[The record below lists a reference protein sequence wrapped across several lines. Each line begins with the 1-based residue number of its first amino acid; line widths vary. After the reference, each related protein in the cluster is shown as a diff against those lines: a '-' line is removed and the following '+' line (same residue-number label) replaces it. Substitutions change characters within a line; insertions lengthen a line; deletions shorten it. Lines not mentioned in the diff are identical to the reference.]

1 MITKLQNARIYDPI
15 NRINGKIRDLYIKNN
30 KIIDKP
36 GRGEKISK
44 VINLKNKIIMA
55 GGIDIHSHIAGGK
68 VNLARLLLPEEHRK
82 YLYSSSDKLR
92 SGSGLGTCSSFHIGY
107 KYAKLGYTAVFE
119 PATLPSN
126 ARSTIIE
133 MSDIPF
139 IDKGTYT
146 VLSNDDFLLKLIQK
160 KSNQKKINDYVAWIL
175 QSTKGLGIKIVNP
188 GGINAF
194 KFNQRELDLD
204 EKNRKYDITP
214 RSILKVL
221 TKSLIDLKA
230 PHPIHVHG
238 CNLGVPGNV
247 KTTVKQINAVEGQ
260 PMHLTHIQYHSYDN
274 KGDRNFSSGAN
285 LLAEKINKNKNITCD
300 VGQIMFGQ
308 TVTASA
314 DTMSQYR
321 NHHFAHPKKWICAD
335 IECEAGCG
343 IVPFEYQDKNFVN
356 SLQWAIGLE
365 LFLLIK
371 DPWRIYL
378 TTDHPNGA
386 AFTAYPKLIKLLMDS
401 SFRNREFEKINKHA
415 QKNSVLGSLKRE
427 YSLYDIA
434 IMTRAGA
441 AKLVGLAD
449 RGHLGVGAAA
459 DITVYTDHADREKM
473 FTSPDYVFKDGNI
486 VVKNGELVKVTW
498 GTTHVVKPEYDKG
511 IEKPLKEYFDKY
523 HTMTMGNFKI
533 SDDEIVDDGRGSLT
547 VQPLKKG
554 GKL

>member
-1 MITKLQNARIYDPI
+1 VITKLQNARIYDPI
-15 NRINGKIRDLYIKNN
+15 NRINGKIKDLYIKNGHV
-30 KIIDKP
+30 IDKP
-36 GRGEKISK
+36 KHGEKVSTT
-44 VINLKNKIIMA
+44 INLKNKIIMA

-82 YLYSSSDKLR
+82 YLYSSSEKLR

-107 KYAKLGYTAVFE
+107 KYAKLGYSAVFE
-119 PATLPSN
+119 PAVLPSN
-126 ARSTIIE
+126 ARSAIIE

-160 KSNQKKINDYVAWIL
+160 KTNQKKINDYVAWIL
-175 QSTKGLGIKIVNP
+175 HSTKGLGIKIVNP

-194 KFNQRELDLD
+194 KFNQRTLDLD
-204 EKNRKYDITP
+204 EKNKKYGITP

-247 KTTVKQINAVEGQ
+247 NTTIKQISAVEGK

-274 KGDRNFSSGAN
+274 KGDKNFSSGAN
-285 LLAEKINKNKNITCD
+285 LLAENINKNKNITCD

-335 IECEAGCG
+335 IECDAGCG
-343 IVPFEYQDKNFVN
+343 IVPFEYRDKNFVN

-386 AFTAYPKLIKLLMDS
+386 AFTAYPRIIKLLMDKS
-401 SFRNREFEKINKHA
+401 YRDNEFEKINKQA
-415 QKNSVLGSLKRE
+415 QKSSVLKNLKRE

-434 IMTRAGA
+434 ILTRAGP
-441 AKLVGLAD
+441 AKVLGLNNI
-449 RGHLGVGAAA
+449 GHLGLGAKAN
-459 DITVYTDHADREKM
+459 ITVYNDKQDKEEMFEKPFM
-473 FTSPDYVFKDGNI
+473 VLKDGEI
-486 VVKNGELVKVTW
+486 IVKNGNIQKVFNGKFYTAE
-498 GTTHVVKPEYDKG
+498 TDYDKS
-511 IEKPLKEYFDKY
+511 IEKEIKSYFEKY
-523 HTMTMGNFKI
+523 IGRRMENFKI
-533 SDDEIVDDGRGSLT
+533 QNQELWDYGIETENIRCNRNDY
-547 VQPLKKG
+547 
-554 GKL
+554 

>member
-15 NRINGKIRDLYIKNN
+15 NRINGKIKDLYIKNGH
-30 KIIDKP
+30 IIDKP
-36 GRGEKISK
+36 KHGEKVSTT
-44 VINLKNKIIMA
+44 INLKNKIIMA

-82 YLYSSSDKLR
+82 YLYSSSEKLR

-107 KYAKLGYTAVFE
+107 KYAKLGYSAVFE
-119 PATLPSN
+119 PAVLPSN
-126 ARSTIIE
+126 ARSAIIE

-146 VLSNDDFLLKLIQK
+146 VLSIDDFLLKLIQK
-160 KSNQKKINDYVAWIL
+160 KTNQKKINDYVAWIL
-175 QSTKGLGIKIVNP
+175 HSTKGLGIKIVNP

-194 KFNQRELDLD
+194 KFNQRTLDLD
-204 EKNRKYDITP
+204 EKNKKYGITP

-221 TKSLIDLKA
+221 TKSLVDLKA

-247 KTTVKQINAVEGQ
+247 NTTIKQISAVEGK

-274 KGDRNFSSGAN
+274 KGDKKFSSGAN
-285 LLAEKINKNKNITCD
+285 LLAENINKNKNITCD

-335 IECEAGCG
+335 IECDAGCG
-343 IVPFEYQDKNFVN
+343 IVPFEYRDKNFVN

-386 AFTAYPKLIKLLMDS
+386 AFTAYPRIIKLLMDKS
-401 SFRNREFEKINKHA
+401 YRDNEFEKINKQA
-415 QKNSVLGSLKRE
+415 QKSSVLKNLKRE

-434 IMTRAGA
+434 ILTRAGP
-441 AKLVGLAD
+441 AKVLGLNNI
-449 RGHLGVGAAA
+449 GHLGLGAKAN
-459 DITVYTDHADREKM
+459 ITVYNDKQDKEEMFEKPFM
-473 FTSPDYVFKDGNI
+473 VLKDGEI
-486 VVKNGELVKVTW
+486 IVKNGNIQKVFNGKFYTAE
-498 GTTHVVKPEYDKG
+498 TDYDKS
-511 IEKPLKEYFDKY
+511 IEKEIKSYFEKY
-523 HTMTMGNFKI
+523 IGRRMENFKI
-533 SDDEIVDDGRGSLT
+533 QNQELWDYGIETENIRCNRNDY
-547 VQPLKKG
+547 
-554 GKL
+554 

>member
-1 MITKLQNARIYDPI
+1 VITKLQNARIYDPI
-15 NRINGKIRDLYIKNN
+15 NRINGKIKDLYIKNGHV
-30 KIIDKP
+30 IDKP
-36 GRGEKISK
+36 KHGEKVSTT
-44 VINLKNKIIMA
+44 INLKNKIIMA

-82 YLYSSSDKLR
+82 YLYSSSEKLR

-119 PATLPSN
+119 PAVLPSN
-126 ARSTIIE
+126 ARSAIIE

-160 KSNQKKINDYVAWIL
+160 KTNQKKINDYVAWIL
-175 QSTKGLGIKIVNP
+175 HSTKGLGIKIVNP

-194 KFNQRELDLD
+194 KFNQRTLDLD
-204 EKNRKYDITP
+204 EKNKKYAITP

-221 TKSLIDLKA
+221 TKSLVDLKA

-247 KTTVKQINAVEGQ
+247 NTTLKQISAVEGK

-274 KGDRNFSSGAN
+274 KGDKKFSSGAN
-285 LLAEKINKNKNITCD
+285 LLAENINKNKNITCD

-335 IECEAGCG
+335 IECDAGCG
-343 IVPFEYQDKNFVN
+343 IVPFEYRDKNFVN

-386 AFTAYPKLIKLLMDS
+386 AFTAYPRIIKLLMDKS
-401 SFRNREFEKINKHA
+401 YRDNEFEKINKQA
-415 QKNSVLGSLKRE
+415 QKSSVLKNLKRE

-434 IMTRAGA
+434 ILTRAGP
-441 AKLVGLAD
+441 AKVLGLNNI
-449 RGHLGVGAAA
+449 GHLGLGAKAN
-459 DITVYTDHADREKM
+459 ITVYNDKQDKEEMFEKPFM
-473 FTSPDYVFKDGNI
+473 VLKDGEI
-486 VVKNGELVKVTW
+486 IVKNGNIQKVFNGKFYTAE
-498 GTTHVVKPEYDKG
+498 TDYDKS
-511 IEKPLKEYFDKY
+511 IEKEIKSYFEKY
-523 HTMTMGNFKI
+523 IGRRMENFKI
-533 SDDEIVDDGRGSLT
+533 QNQELWDYGIETENIRCNRNDY
-547 VQPLKKG
+547 
-554 GKL
+554 

>member
-15 NRINGKIRDLYIKNN
+15 NRINGKIKDLYIKNGH
-30 KIIDKP
+30 IIDKP
-36 GRGEKISK
+36 KHGEKVSTT
-44 VINLKNKIIMA
+44 INLKNKIIMA

-82 YLYSSSDKLR
+82 YLYSSSEKLR

-119 PATLPSN
+119 PAVLPSN
-126 ARSTIIE
+126 ARSAIIE

-160 KSNQKKINDYVAWIL
+160 KTNQKKINDYVAWIL
-175 QSTKGLGIKIVNP
+175 HSTKGLGIKIVNP

-194 KFNQRELDLD
+194 KFNQRTLDLD
-204 EKNRKYDITP
+204 EKNKKYGITP

-247 KTTVKQINAVEGQ
+247 NTTLKQISAVEGK

-274 KGDRNFSSGAN
+274 KGDKKFSSGAN
-285 LLAEKINKNKNITCD
+285 LLAENINKNKNITCD

-335 IECEAGCG
+335 IECDAGCG
-343 IVPFEYQDKNFVN
+343 IVPFEYRDKNFVN

-386 AFTAYPKLIKLLMDS
+386 AFTAYPRIIKLLMDKS
-401 SFRNREFEKINKHA
+401 YRDNEFEKINKQA
-415 QKNSVLGSLKRE
+415 QKSSVLKNLKRE

-434 IMTRAGA
+434 ILTRAGP
-441 AKLVGLAD
+441 AKVLGLNNI
-449 RGHLGVGAAA
+449 GHLGLGAKAN
-459 DITVYTDHADREKM
+459 ITVYNDKQDKEEMFEKPFM
-473 FTSPDYVFKDGNI
+473 VLKDGKI
-486 VVKNGELVKVTW
+486 IVKNGNIQKVFNGKFYTAE
-498 GTTHVVKPEYDKG
+498 TDYDKS
-511 IEKPLKEYFDKY
+511 IEKEIKSYFEKY
-523 HTMTMGNFKI
+523 IGRRMENFKI
-533 SDDEIVDDGRGSLT
+533 QNQELWDYGIETENIRCNRNDY
-547 VQPLKKG
+547 
-554 GKL
+554 

>member
-1 MITKLQNARIYDPI
+1 MIIKLQNARIYDPI
-15 NRINGKIRDLYIKNN
+15 NRINGKTKDLYIKNEY
-30 KIIDKP
+30 IIDKP
-36 GRGEKISK
+36 KRSEKISK
-44 VINLKNKIIMA
+44 TINLKNKIIMA

-82 YLYSSSDKLR
+82 YLYSSSENLR

-107 KYAKLGYTAVFE
+107 KYAKLGYCAVFE
-119 PATLPSN
+119 PAVLPSN
-126 ARSTIIE
+126 ARSAIIE

-139 IDKGTYT
+139 VDKGTYT

-160 KSNQKKINDYVAWIL
+160 KTSQKKINDYVSWIL
-175 QSTKGLGIKIVNP
+175 NSTKGLGIKIVNP

-194 KFNQRELDLD
+194 KFNQRALNLD
-204 EKNRKYDITP
+204 EKNKKYGITP

-247 KTTVKQINAVEGQ
+247 NTTIKQINAVEGK

-274 KGDRNFSSGAN
+274 KGDKKFTSGAS
-285 LLAEKINKNKNITCD
+285 LLAENINKHKNITCD

-314 DTMSQYR
+314 DTMSQYK
-321 NHHFAHPKKWICAD
+321 NHHFANPKKWICAD
-335 IECEAGCG
+335 IECDAGCG
-343 IVPFEYQDKNFVN
+343 IVPFEYRDKNFVN
-356 SLQWAIGLE
+356 ALQWAIGLE

-386 AFTAYPKLIKLLMDS
+386 AFTAYPRLIKLLMDKS
-401 SFRNREFEKINKHA
+401 YRDNEFEKINKEA
-415 QKNSVLGSLKRE
+415 QKSSVLKNLKRE

-434 IMTRAGA
+434 ILTRAGP
-441 AKLVGLAD
+441 AKVLGLNNI
-449 RGHLGVGAAA
+449 GHLGLGAKAN
-459 DITVYTDHADREKM
+459 ITVYNDKKDKEEMFEKPFM
-473 FTSPDYVFKDGNI
+473 VIKDGEI
-486 VVKNGELVKVTW
+486 IVKNGNIQKVFNGKFYTAE
-498 GTTHVVKPEYDKG
+498 TDYDKG
-511 IEKPLKEYFDKY
+511 IEKEIKSYFEKY
-523 HTMTMGNFKI
+523 MGRRMENFKI
-533 SDDEIVDDGRGSLT
+533 QNQELWDYGIETENIKCDRNDY
-547 VQPLKKG
+547 
-554 GKL
+554 

>member
-15 NRINGKIRDLYIKNN
+15 NRINGKIRDLYIKNEY
-30 KIIDKP
+30 IIEKP
-36 GRGEKISK
+36 KRNEKISK
-44 VINLKNKIIMA
+44 TINLKNKVIMA

-82 YLYSSSDKLR
+82 HLYSSSKDLR

-107 KYAKLGYTAVFE
+107 KYAKLGYCAVFE
-119 PATLPSN
+119 PAVLPSN
-126 ARSTIIE
+126 ARSAIIE

-139 IDKGTYT
+139 VDKGTYT

-160 KSNQKKINDYVAWIL
+160 KSNQKKINDYVSWIL
-175 QSTKGLGIKIVNP
+175 NSTKGLGIKIVNP

-194 KFNQRELDLD
+194 KFNQRALNLD
-204 EKNRKYDITP
+204 EKNKKYGITP

-247 KTTVKQINAVEGQ
+247 NTTIKQISAVEGK

-274 KGDRNFSSGAN
+274 KGDRKFSSGAN
-285 LLAEKINKNKNITCD
+285 ILADKINKNKNITCD

-314 DTMSQYR
+314 DTMSQYN
-321 NHHFAHPKKWICAD
+321 NHHFARPKKWICAD
-335 IECEAGCG
+335 IECDAGCG

-386 AFTAYPKLIKLLMDS
+386 AFTAYPRLIKLLMDKS
-401 SFRNREFEKINKHA
+401 YRDDEFEKINKHA
-415 QKNSVLGSLKRE
+415 QKNSDLCNLKRE

-434 IMTRAGA
+434 ILTRAGP
-441 AKLVGLAD
+441 AKVLGLNNI
-449 RGHLGVGAAA
+449 GHLGVGAKAN
-459 DITVYTDHADREKM
+459 ITVYNDKKDKEEM
-473 FTSPDYVFKDGNI
+473 FDNPFMVFKDGNLI
-486 VVKNGELVKVTW
+486 VKNGKIQKVFNGKFYTAE
-498 GTTHVVKPEYDKG
+498 TDFDKS
-511 IEKPLKEYFDKY
+511 IEKEISPYFQKY
-523 HTMTMGNFKI
+523 I
-533 SDDEIVDDGRGSLT
+533 GRGMELRN
-547 VQPLKKG
+547 
-554 GKL
+554 

>member
-1 MITKLQNARIYDPI
+1 MIIKLQNARIYDPI
-15 NRINGKIRDLYIKNN
+15 NRINGKTKDLYIKNEY
-30 KIIDKP
+30 IIDKP
-36 GRGEKISK
+36 KRSEKISK
-44 VINLKNKIIMA
+44 TINLKNKIIMA

-82 YLYSSSDKLR
+82 YLYSSSENLR

-107 KYAKLGYTAVFE
+107 KYAKLGYCAVFE
-119 PATLPSN
+119 PAVLPSN
-126 ARSTIIE
+126 ARSAIIE

-139 IDKGTYT
+139 VDKGTYT

-160 KSNQKKINDYVAWIL
+160 KTNQKKINDYVAWIL
-175 QSTKGLGIKIVNP
+175 HSTKGLGIKIVNP

-194 KFNQRELDLD
+194 KFNQRALDLD
-204 EKNRKYDITP
+204 EKNKKYGITP

-247 KTTVKQINAVEGQ
+247 NTTIKQISAVEGK

-274 KGDRNFSSGAN
+274 KGDKKFSSGAN
-285 LLAEKINKNKNITCD
+285 LLAENINKNKNITCD

-335 IECEAGCG
+335 IECDAGCG
-343 IVPFEYQDKNFVN
+343 IVPFEYRDKNFVN
-356 SLQWAIGLE
+356 ALQWAIGLE

-386 AFTAYPKLIKLLMDS
+386 AFTAYPRLIKLLMDKS
-401 SFRNREFEKINKHA
+401 YRDNEFEKINKEA
-415 QKNSVLGSLKRE
+415 QKSSVLKNLKRE

-434 IMTRAGA
+434 ILTRAGP
-441 AKLVGLAD
+441 AKVLGLNNI
-449 RGHLGVGAAA
+449 GHLGLGAKAN
-459 DITVYTDHADREKM
+459 ITVYNDKKDKEEMFEKPFM
-473 FTSPDYVFKDGNI
+473 VIKDGEI
-486 VVKNGELVKVTW
+486 IVKNGNIQKVFNGKFYTAE
-498 GTTHVVKPEYDKG
+498 TDYDKG
-511 IEKPLKEYFDKY
+511 IEKEIKSYFEKY
-523 HTMTMGNFKI
+523 MGRRMENFKI
-533 SDDEIVDDGRGSLT
+533 QNQELWDYGIETENIKCDRNDY
-547 VQPLKKG
+547 
-554 GKL
+554 

>member
-1 MITKLQNARIYDPI
+1 MIIKLKNAKIYDPI
-15 NRINGKIRDLYIKNN
+15 NKINGKINDLYLKNE
-30 KIIDKP
+30 KIISKP
-36 GRGEKISK
+36 VNGEKISK
-44 VINLKNKIIMA
+44 TINLKNKIIMA

-82 YLYSSSDKLR
+82 YLYSSSENLR
-92 SGSGLGTCSSFHIGY
+92 SGSGLATCSSFHIGY
-107 KYAKLGYTAVFE
+107 KYAKLGYSAVFE

-126 ARSTIIE
+126 ARSAIIE

-160 KSNQKKINDYVAWIL
+160 KTNQKKINDYVAWIL
-175 QSTKGLGIKIVNP
+175 NSTKGLGIKIVNP

-194 KFNQRELDLD
+194 KFNQRKLDLD
-204 EKNRKYDITP
+204 EKNKKYGITP
-214 RSILKVL
+214 RSILKTL

-230 PHPIHVHG
+230 PHPVHVHG

-247 KTTVKQINAVEGQ
+247 NTTIKQINAVDGR

-274 KGDRNFSSGAN
+274 KGDRKFSSGSN
-285 LLAEKINKNKNITCD
+285 ILSESINKNKNITCD

-314 DTMSQYR
+314 DTMSQYN
-321 NHHFAHPKKWICAD
+321 NHHFARPKKWVCAD
-335 IECEAGCG
+335 IECDAGCG

-386 AFTAYPKLIKLLMDS
+386 AFTAYPRLIKLLMDK
-401 SFRNREFEKINKHA
+401 SFRDNEFEKINKQA
-415 QKNSVLGSLKRE
+415 QKSSVLRDLKRE

-434 IMTRAGA
+434 ILTRAGP
-441 AKLVGLAD
+441 AKVLGLKNL
-449 RGHLGVGAAA
+449 GHLGIGANAN
-459 DITVYTDHADREKM
+459 ITVYNEKKDKEEM
-473 FTSPDYVFKDGNI
+473 FEKPFMVIKDGKVI
-486 VVKNGELVKVTW
+486 VKNGKIQKVFNGKFYIAETDFD
-498 GTTHVVKPEYDKG
+498 PG
-511 IEKPLKEYFDKY
+511 IEKEINYYFDKY
-523 HTMTMGNFKI
+523 MGRKMNSFKI
-533 SDDEIVDDGRGSLT
+533 QNQELWDYGIETENIKCDRNDY
-547 VQPLKKG
+547 
-554 GKL
+554 

>member
-1 MITKLQNARIYDPI
+1 MITKLQNARIYDPV
-15 NRINGKIRDLYIKNN
+15 NRINGKIKDLYIKNGH
-30 KIIDKP
+30 IIDKP
-36 GRGEKISK
+36 KHGEKVSTT
-44 VINLKNKIIMA
+44 INLKNKIIMA

-82 YLYSSSDKLR
+82 YLYSSSEKLR

-107 KYAKLGYTAVFE
+107 KYAKLGYSAVFE
-119 PATLPSN
+119 PAVLPSN
-126 ARSTIIE
+126 ARSAIIE

-160 KSNQKKINDYVAWIL
+160 KTNQKKINDYVAWIL
-175 QSTKGLGIKIVNP
+175 HSTKGLGIKIVNP

-194 KFNQRELDLD
+194 KFNQRTLDLD
-204 EKNRKYDITP
+204 EKNKKYGITP

-247 KTTVKQINAVEGQ
+247 NTTIKQISAVEGK

-274 KGDRNFSSGAN
+274 KGDKKFSSGAN
-285 LLAEKINKNKNITCD
+285 LLAENINKNKNITCD

-335 IECEAGCG
+335 IECDAGCG
-343 IVPFEYQDKNFVN
+343 IVPFEYRDKNFVN

-386 AFTAYPKLIKLLMDS
+386 AFTAYPRIIKLLMDKS
-401 SFRNREFEKINKHA
+401 YRDNEFEKINKQA
-415 QKNSVLGSLKRE
+415 QKSSVLKNLKRE

-434 IMTRAGA
+434 ILTRAGP
-441 AKLVGLAD
+441 AKVLGLNNI
-449 RGHLGVGAAA
+449 GHLGLGAKAN
-459 DITVYTDHADREKM
+459 ITVYNDKQDKEEMFEKPFM
-473 FTSPDYVFKDGNI
+473 VLKDGEI
-486 VVKNGELVKVTW
+486 IVKNGNIQKVFNGKFYTAE
-498 GTTHVVKPEYDKG
+498 TDYDKS
-511 IEKPLKEYFDKY
+511 IEKEIKSYFEKY
-523 HTMTMGNFKI
+523 IGRRMENFKI
-533 SDDEIVDDGRGSLT
+533 QNQELWDYGIETENIRCNRNDY
-547 VQPLKKG
+547 
-554 GKL
+554 

>member
-15 NRINGKIRDLYIKNN
+15 NRINGKIKDLYIKNGH
-30 KIIDKP
+30 IIDKP
-36 GRGEKISK
+36 KHGEKVSTT
-44 VINLKNKIIMA
+44 INLKNKIIMA

-82 YLYSSSDKLR
+82 YLYSSSEKLR

-107 KYAKLGYTAVFE
+107 KYAKLGYSAVFE
-119 PATLPSN
+119 PAVLPSN
-126 ARSTIIE
+126 ARSAIIE

-160 KSNQKKINDYVAWIL
+160 KTNQKKINDYVAWIL
-175 QSTKGLGIKIVNP
+175 HSTKGLGIKIVNP

-194 KFNQRELDLD
+194 KFNQRTLDLD
-204 EKNRKYDITP
+204 EKNKKYGITP

-221 TKSLIDLKA
+221 TKSLVDLKA

-247 KTTVKQINAVEGQ
+247 NTTIKQISAVEGK

-274 KGDRNFSSGAN
+274 KGDKKFSSGAN
-285 LLAEKINKNKNITCD
+285 LLAENINKNKNITCD

-335 IECEAGCG
+335 IECDAGCG
-343 IVPFEYQDKNFVN
+343 IVPFEYRDKNFVN

-386 AFTAYPKLIKLLMDS
+386 AFTAYPRIIKLLMDKS
-401 SFRNREFEKINKHA
+401 YRDNEFEKINKQA
-415 QKNSVLGSLKRE
+415 QKSSVLKNLKRE

-434 IMTRAGA
+434 ILTRAGP
-441 AKLVGLAD
+441 AKVLGLNNI
-449 RGHLGVGAAA
+449 GHLGLGAKAN
-459 DITVYTDHADREKM
+459 ITVYNDKQDKEEM
-473 FTSPDYVFKDGNI
+473 FENPFMVLKDGEI
-486 VVKNGELVKVTW
+486 IVKNGNIQKVFNGKFYTAE
-498 GTTHVVKPEYDKG
+498 TDYDKS
-511 IEKPLKEYFDKY
+511 IEKEIKPYFEKY
-523 HTMTMGNFKI
+523 MGRRMENFKI
-533 SDDEIVDDGRGSLT
+533 QNQELWDYGIETENIRCNRNDY
-547 VQPLKKG
+547 
-554 GKL
+554 

>member
-15 NRINGKIRDLYIKNN
+15 NRINGKIKDLYIKNGH
-30 KIIDKP
+30 IIDKP
-36 GRGEKISK
+36 KHGEKISTT
-44 VINLKNKIIMA
+44 INLKNKIIMA

-82 YLYSSSDKLR
+82 YLYSSSEKLR

-107 KYAKLGYTAVFE
+107 KYAKLGYSAVFE
-119 PATLPSN
+119 PAVLPSN
-126 ARSTIIE
+126 ARSAIIE

-160 KSNQKKINDYVAWIL
+160 KTNQKKINDYVAWIL
-175 QSTKGLGIKIVNP
+175 HSTKGLGIKIVNP

-194 KFNQRELDLD
+194 KFNQRTLDLD
-204 EKNRKYDITP
+204 EKNKKYGITP

-221 TKSLIDLKA
+221 TKSLVDLKA

-247 KTTVKQINAVEGQ
+247 NTTIKQISAVEGK

-274 KGDRNFSSGAN
+274 KGDKKFSSGAN
-285 LLAEKINKNKNITCD
+285 LLAENINKNKNITCD

-335 IECEAGCG
+335 IECDAGCG
-343 IVPFEYQDKNFVN
+343 IVPFEYRDKNFVN

-386 AFTAYPKLIKLLMDS
+386 AFTAYPRIIKLLMDKS
-401 SFRNREFEKINKHA
+401 YRDNEFEKINKQA
-415 QKNSVLGSLKRE
+415 QKSSVLKNLKRE

-434 IMTRAGA
+434 ILTRAGP
-441 AKLVGLAD
+441 AKVLGLTNI
-449 RGHLGVGAAA
+449 GHLGLGAKAN
-459 DITVYTDHADREKM
+459 ITVYNDKQDKEEMFEKPFM
-473 FTSPDYVFKDGNI
+473 VLKDGEI
-486 VVKNGELVKVTW
+486 IVKNGNIQKVFNGKFYTAE
-498 GTTHVVKPEYDKG
+498 TDYDKS
-511 IEKPLKEYFDKY
+511 IEKEIKPYFEKY
-523 HTMTMGNFKI
+523 MGRRMENFKI
-533 SDDEIVDDGRGSLT
+533 QNQELWDYGIETENIRCNRNDY
-547 VQPLKKG
+547 
-554 GKL
+554 

>member
-15 NRINGKIRDLYIKNN
+15 NRINGKIKDLYIKNGH
-30 KIIDKP
+30 IIDKP
-36 GRGEKISK
+36 KHGERISRT
-44 VINLKNKIIMA
+44 INLKNKIIMA

-82 YLYSSSDKLR
+82 YLYSSSEKLR

-107 KYAKLGYTAVFE
+107 KYVKLGYTAVFE
-119 PATLPSN
+119 PAVLPSN
-126 ARSTIIE
+126 ARSAIIE

-160 KSNQKKINDYVAWIL
+160 KTNQKKINDYVAWIL
-175 QSTKGLGIKIVNP
+175 HSTKGLGIKIVNP

-194 KFNQRELDLD
+194 KFNQRALDLD
-204 EKNRKYDITP
+204 EKNKKYGITP

-247 KTTVKQINAVEGQ
+247 NTTIKQISAVEGK

-274 KGDRNFSSGAN
+274 KGDKKFSSGAN

-335 IECEAGCG
+335 IECDAGCG
-343 IVPFEYQDKNFVN
+343 IVPFEYRDKNFVN
-356 SLQWAIGLE
+356 ALQWAIGLE

-386 AFTAYPKLIKLLMDS
+386 AFTAYPRLIKLLMDKS
-401 SFRNREFEKINKHA
+401 YRDNEFEKINKEA
-415 QKNSVLGSLKRE
+415 QKSSVLKNLKRE

-434 IMTRAGA
+434 ILTRAGP
-441 AKLVGLAD
+441 AKVLGLNNI
-449 RGHLGVGAAA
+449 GHLGLGAKAN
-459 DITVYTDHADREKM
+459 ITVYNDKKDKEEMFEKPFM
-473 FTSPDYVFKDGNI
+473 VIKDGEI
-486 VVKNGELVKVTW
+486 IVKNGNIQKVFNGKFYTAE
-498 GTTHVVKPEYDKG
+498 TDYDKG
-511 IEKPLKEYFDKY
+511 IEKEIKSYFEKY
-523 HTMTMGNFKI
+523 MGRRMENFKI
-533 SDDEIVDDGRGSLT
+533 QNQELWDYGIETENIKCDRNDY
-547 VQPLKKG
+547 
-554 GKL
+554 

>member
-15 NRINGKIRDLYIKNN
+15 NRINGKIRDLYIKNEY
-30 KIIDKP
+30 IIEKP
-36 GRGEKISK
+36 KRNEKISK
-44 VINLKNKIIMA
+44 TINLKNKVIMA

-82 YLYSSSDKLR
+82 HLYPSSKDLR

-107 KYAKLGYTAVFE
+107 KYAKLGYCAVFE
-119 PATLPSN
+119 PAVLPSN
-126 ARSTIIE
+126 ARSAIIE

-139 IDKGTYT
+139 VDKGTYT

-160 KSNQKKINDYVAWIL
+160 KSNQKKINDYVSWIL
-175 QSTKGLGIKIVNP
+175 NSTKGLGIKIVNP

-194 KFNQRELDLD
+194 KFNQRALNLD
-204 EKNRKYDITP
+204 EKNKKYGITP

-247 KTTVKQINAVEGQ
+247 NTTIKQISAVEGK

-274 KGDRNFSSGAN
+274 KGDRKFSSGAN
-285 LLAEKINKNKNITCD
+285 ILADKINKNKNITCD

-314 DTMSQYR
+314 DTMSQYN
-321 NHHFAHPKKWICAD
+321 NHHFARPKKWICAD
-335 IECEAGCG
+335 IECDAGCG

-386 AFTAYPKLIKLLMDS
+386 AFTAYPKLIKLLMDK
-401 SFRNREFEKINKHA
+401 SFRDGEFEKINKEA
-415 QKNSVLGSLKRE
+415 QKSSVLGNLKRE

-434 IMTRAGA
+434 ILTRAGP
-441 AKLVGLAD
+441 AKVLGLTNI
-449 RGHLGVGAAA
+449 GHLGIGAKAN
-459 DITVYTDHADREKM
+459 ITVYNNKEDKEEM
-473 FTSPDYVFKDGNI
+473 FENPFMVFKDGNLI
-486 VVKNGELVKVTW
+486 VKNGKIQKVFNGKFYTAETDFDKKIEKEISSYFQKYMSRGMESFKIKNQELW
-498 GTTHVVKPEYDKG
+498 DYG
-511 IEKPLKEYFDKY
+511 IETENIKCDRNDY
-523 HTMTMGNFKI
+523 
-533 SDDEIVDDGRGSLT
+533 
-547 VQPLKKG
+547 
-554 GKL
+554 

>member
-36 GRGEKISK
+36 GRSEKISK

-139 IDKGTYT
+139 IDKGTYI

-434 IMTRAGA
+434 ILTRAGP
-441 AKLVGLAD
+441 AKVLGLNNT
-449 RGHLGVGAAA
+449 GHLGCGAKANIA
-459 DITVYTDHADREKM
+459 VYNENEDKEEMFEKPYM
-473 FTSPDYVFKDGNI
+473 VFKDGEI
-486 VVKNGELVKVTW
+486 IVKNGKIQKVFNGKFYIAET
-498 GTTHVVKPEYDKG
+498 EYDKN
-511 IEKPLKEYFDKY
+511 IEKEISSYFEKY
-523 HTMTMGNFKI
+523 MGRKMENFKI
-533 SDDEIVDDGRGSLT
+533 QNQELWDYGIETENIKCNRNDY
-547 VQPLKKG
+547 
-554 GKL
+554 

>member
-15 NRINGKIRDLYIKNN
+15 NRINGKIKDLYIKNGH
-30 KIIDKP
+30 IIDKP
-36 GRGEKISK
+36 KHGEKVSTT
-44 VINLKNKIIMA
+44 INLKNKIIMA

-82 YLYSSSDKLR
+82 YLYSSSEKLR

-107 KYAKLGYTAVFE
+107 KYAKLGYSAVFE
-119 PATLPSN
+119 PAVLPSN
-126 ARSTIIE
+126 ARSAIIE

-160 KSNQKKINDYVAWIL
+160 KTNLKKINDYVAWIL
-175 QSTKGLGIKIVNP
+175 HSTKGLGIKIVNP

-194 KFNQRELDLD
+194 KFNQRTLDLD
-204 EKNRKYDITP
+204 EKNKKYGITP

-247 KTTVKQINAVEGQ
+247 NTTIKQISAVEGK

-274 KGDRNFSSGAN
+274 KGDKKFSSGAN
-285 LLAEKINKNKNITCD
+285 LLAENINKNKNITCD

-335 IECEAGCG
+335 IECDAGCG
-343 IVPFEYQDKNFVN
+343 IVPFEYRDKNFVN

-386 AFTAYPKLIKLLMDS
+386 AFTAYPRIIKLLMDKS
-401 SFRNREFEKINKHA
+401 YRDNEFEKINKQA
-415 QKNSVLGSLKRE
+415 QKSSVLKNLKRE

-434 IMTRAGA
+434 ILTRAGP
-441 AKLVGLAD
+441 AKVLGLNNI
-449 RGHLGVGAAA
+449 GHLGLGAKAN
-459 DITVYTDHADREKM
+459 ITVYNDKQDKEEMFEKPFM
-473 FTSPDYVFKDGNI
+473 VLKDGEI
-486 VVKNGELVKVTW
+486 IVKNGNIQKVFNGKFYTAE
-498 GTTHVVKPEYDKG
+498 TDYDKS
-511 IEKPLKEYFDKY
+511 IEKEIKSYFEKY
-523 HTMTMGNFKI
+523 IGRRMENFKI
-533 SDDEIVDDGRGSLT
+533 QNQELWDYGIETENIRCNRNDY
-547 VQPLKKG
+547 
-554 GKL
+554 

>member
-1 MITKLQNARIYDPI
+1 MITKLKNARIYDPI
-15 NRINGKIRDLYIKNN
+15 NKINGKIKDLYIKNGR
-30 KIIDKP
+30 IIDRPKFN
-36 GRGEKISK
+36 EKISK
-44 VINLKNKIIMA
+44 TIDLKKKVIMA

-82 YLYSSSDKLR
+82 YLYSSTENLR

-107 KYAKLGYTAVFE
+107 KYAKLGYCAVFE
-119 PATLPSN
+119 PAVLPSN
-126 ARSTIIE
+126 ARTAIIE

-139 IDKGTYT
+139 VDKGTYT
-146 VLSNDDFLLKLIQK
+146 VLSNDDFLLNLIQK
-160 KSNQKKINDYVAWIL
+160 KTSQKKINDYVSWIL
-175 QSTKGLGIKIVNP
+175 SSTKGLGVKIVNP

-204 EKNRKYDITP
+204 EKNKKYGITP

-247 KTTVKQINAVEGQ
+247 NTTIKQIKAVEGK

-274 KGDRNFSSGAN
+274 KGDKNFSSGAS
-285 LLAEKINKNKNITCD
+285 LLADNINKHKNITCD

-314 DTMSQYR
+314 DTMSQYK

-335 IECEAGCG
+335 IECDAGCG

-365 LFLLIK
+365 LFLLIQ

-386 AFTAYPKLIKLLMDS
+386 AFTAYPKLIKLLMDKS
-401 SFRNREFEKINKHA
+401 YRDSEFEKINKQA
-415 QKNSVLGSLKRE
+415 QKSSVLSNLKRE

-434 IMTRAGA
+434 ILTRAGP
-441 AKLVGLAD
+441 AKVLGLNNI
-449 RGHLGVGAAA
+449 GHLGVGAKAN
-459 DITVYTDHADREKM
+459 ITVYNDKEDKEEM
-473 FTSPDYVFKDGNI
+473 FENPFMVFKDGNLI
-486 VVKNGELVKVTW
+486 VKNGKIQKVFNGKIYTAETDFDKSIEKDIGSYFQNYMGRKIESFKIQNQELW
-498 GTTHVVKPEYDKG
+498 DYG
-511 IEKPLKEYFDKY
+511 IETENIKCNRNDY
-523 HTMTMGNFKI
+523 
-533 SDDEIVDDGRGSLT
+533 
-547 VQPLKKG
+547 
-554 GKL
+554 

>member
-15 NRINGKIRDLYIKNN
+15 NRINGKIKDLYIKNGH
-30 KIIDKP
+30 IIDKP
-36 GRGEKISK
+36 KHGEKVSTT
-44 VINLKNKIIMA
+44 INLKNKIIMA

-82 YLYSSSDKLR
+82 YLYSSSEKLR

-119 PATLPSN
+119 PAVLPSN
-126 ARSTIIE
+126 ARSAIIE

-160 KSNQKKINDYVAWIL
+160 KTNQKKINDYVAWIL
-175 QSTKGLGIKIVNP
+175 HSTKGLGIKIVNP

-194 KFNQRELDLD
+194 KFNQRTLDLD
-204 EKNRKYDITP
+204 EKNKKYGITP

-247 KTTVKQINAVEGQ
+247 NTTIKQISAVEGK

-274 KGDRNFSSGAN
+274 KGDKNFSSGAN
-285 LLAEKINKNKNITCD
+285 LLAENINKNKNITCD

-335 IECEAGCG
+335 IECDAGCG
-343 IVPFEYQDKNFVN
+343 IVPFEYRDKNFVN

-386 AFTAYPKLIKLLMDS
+386 AFTAYPRIIKLLMDKS
-401 SFRNREFEKINKHA
+401 YRDNEFEKINKQA
-415 QKNSVLGSLKRE
+415 QKSSVLKNLKRE

-434 IMTRAGA
+434 ILTRAGP
-441 AKLVGLAD
+441 AKVLGLNNI
-449 RGHLGVGAAA
+449 GHLGLGAKAN
-459 DITVYTDHADREKM
+459 ITVYNDKQDKEEMFEKPFM
-473 FTSPDYVFKDGNI
+473 VLKDGEI
-486 VVKNGELVKVTW
+486 IVKNGNIQKVFNGKFYTAE
-498 GTTHVVKPEYDKG
+498 TDYDKS
-511 IEKPLKEYFDKY
+511 IEKEIKSYFEKY
-523 HTMTMGNFKI
+523 IGRRMENFKI
-533 SDDEIVDDGRGSLT
+533 QNQELWDYGIETENIRCNRNDY
-547 VQPLKKG
+547 
-554 GKL
+554 

>member
-15 NRINGKIRDLYIKNN
+15 NRINGKIKDLYIKNGH
-30 KIIDKP
+30 IIDKP
-36 GRGEKISK
+36 KHGEKVSTT
-44 VINLKNKIIMA
+44 INLKNKIIMA

-82 YLYSSSDKLR
+82 YLYSSSEKLR

-107 KYAKLGYTAVFE
+107 KYAKLGYSAVFE
-119 PATLPSN
+119 PAVLPSN
-126 ARSTIIE
+126 ARSAIIE

-160 KSNQKKINDYVAWIL
+160 KTNQKKINDYVAWIL
-175 QSTKGLGIKIVNP
+175 HSTKGLGIKIVNP

-194 KFNQRELDLD
+194 KFNQRTLDLD
-204 EKNRKYDITP
+204 EKNKKYGITP

-247 KTTVKQINAVEGQ
+247 NTTLKQISAVEGK

-274 KGDRNFSSGAN
+274 KGDKKFSSGAN
-285 LLAEKINKNKNITCD
+285 LLAENINKNKNITCD

-335 IECEAGCG
+335 IECDAGCG
-343 IVPFEYQDKNFVN
+343 IVPFEYRDKNFVN

-386 AFTAYPKLIKLLMDS
+386 AFTAYPRIIKLLMDKS
-401 SFRNREFEKINKHA
+401 YRDNEFEKINKQA
-415 QKNSVLGSLKRE
+415 QKSSVLKNLKRE

-434 IMTRAGA
+434 ILTRAGP
-441 AKLVGLAD
+441 AKVLGLNNI
-449 RGHLGVGAAA
+449 GHLGLGAKAN
-459 DITVYTDHADREKM
+459 ITVYNDKQDKEEMFEKPFM
-473 FTSPDYVFKDGNI
+473 VLKDGEI
-486 VVKNGELVKVTW
+486 IVKNGNIQKVFNGKFYTAE
-498 GTTHVVKPEYDKG
+498 TDYDKS
-511 IEKPLKEYFDKY
+511 IEKEIKSYFEKY
-523 HTMTMGNFKI
+523 IGRRMENFKI
-533 SDDEIVDDGRGSLT
+533 QNQELWDYGIETENIRCNRNDY
-547 VQPLKKG
+547 
-554 GKL
+554 

>member
-15 NRINGKIRDLYIKNN
+15 NRINGKIRDLYIKNEY
-30 KIIDKP
+30 IIEKP
-36 GRGEKISK
+36 KRNEKISK
-44 VINLKNKIIMA
+44 TINLKNKVIMA

-82 YLYSSSDKLR
+82 HLYSSSKDLR

-107 KYAKLGYTAVFE
+107 KYAKLGYCAVFE
-119 PATLPSN
+119 PAVLPSN
-126 ARSTIIE
+126 ARSAIIE

-139 IDKGTYT
+139 VDKGTYT

-160 KSNQKKINDYVAWIL
+160 KSNQKKINDYVSWIL
-175 QSTKGLGIKIVNP
+175 NSTKGLGIKIVNP

-194 KFNQRELDLD
+194 KFNQRALNLD
-204 EKNRKYDITP
+204 EKNKKYGITP

-247 KTTVKQINAVEGQ
+247 NTTIKQISAVEGK

-274 KGDRNFSSGAN
+274 KGDRKFSSGASI
-285 LLAEKINKNKNITCD
+285 LADKINKNKNITCD

-314 DTMSQYR
+314 DTMSQYN
-321 NHHFAHPKKWICAD
+321 NHHFARPKKWICAD
-335 IECEAGCG
+335 IECDAGCG

-386 AFTAYPKLIKLLMDS
+386 AFTAYPRLIKLLMDKS
-401 SFRNREFEKINKHA
+401 YRDDEFEKINKHA
-415 QKNSVLGSLKRE
+415 QKNSDLCNLKRE

-434 IMTRAGA
+434 ILTRAGP
-441 AKLVGLAD
+441 AKVLGLNNI
-449 RGHLGVGAAA
+449 GHLGVGAKAN
-459 DITVYTDHADREKM
+459 ITVYNDKKDKEEM
-473 FTSPDYVFKDGNI
+473 FDNPFMVFKDGNLI
-486 VVKNGELVKVTW
+486 VKNGKIQKVFNGKFYTVE
-498 GTTHVVKPEYDKG
+498 TDFDKS
-511 IEKPLKEYFDKY
+511 IEKEISPYFQKY
-523 HTMTMGNFKI
+523 IGRGMESFKI
-533 SDDEIVDDGRGSLT
+533 QNQELWDYEIETENIRCNRNDY
-547 VQPLKKG
+547 
-554 GKL
+554 

>member
-1 MITKLQNARIYDPI
+1 MITKLKNARIYDPI
-15 NRINGKIRDLYIKNN
+15 NKINGKIKDLYIKNGR
-30 KIIDKP
+30 IIDRPKFN
-36 GRGEKISK
+36 EKISK
-44 VINLKNKIIMA
+44 TIDLKKKVIMA

-82 YLYSSSDKLR
+82 YLYSSTENLR

-107 KYAKLGYTAVFE
+107 KYAKLGYCAVFE
-119 PATLPSN
+119 PAVLPSN
-126 ARSTIIE
+126 ARTAIIE

-139 IDKGTYT
+139 VDKGTYT
-146 VLSNDDFLLKLIQK
+146 VLSNDDFLLNLIQK
-160 KSNQKKINDYVAWIL
+160 KTSQKKINDYVSWIL
-175 QSTKGLGIKIVNP
+175 SSTKGLGVKIVNP

-204 EKNRKYDITP
+204 EKNKKYGITP

-247 KTTVKQINAVEGQ
+247 NTTIKQIKAVEGK

-274 KGDRNFSSGAN
+274 KGDKKFSSGAS
-285 LLAEKINKNKNITCD
+285 LLADNINKHKNITCD

-314 DTMSQYR
+314 DTMSQYK

-335 IECEAGCG
+335 IECDAGCG

-365 LFLLIK
+365 LFLLIQ

-386 AFTAYPKLIKLLMDS
+386 AFTAYPKLIKLLMDKS
-401 SFRNREFEKINKHA
+401 YRDSEFEKINKQA
-415 QKNSVLGSLKRE
+415 QKSSVLSNLKRE

-434 IMTRAGA
+434 ILTRAGP
-441 AKLVGLAD
+441 AKVLGLNNI
-449 RGHLGVGAAA
+449 GHLGVGAKAN
-459 DITVYTDHADREKM
+459 ITVYNDKEDKEEM
-473 FTSPDYVFKDGNI
+473 FENPFMVFKDGNLI
-486 VVKNGELVKVTW
+486 VKNGKIQKVFNGKIYTAETDFDISIEKDIGSYFQNYMGRKIESFKIQNQELW
-498 GTTHVVKPEYDKG
+498 DYG
-511 IEKPLKEYFDKY
+511 IETENIKCNRNDY
-523 HTMTMGNFKI
+523 
-533 SDDEIVDDGRGSLT
+533 
-547 VQPLKKG
+547 
-554 GKL
+554 

>member
-15 NRINGKIRDLYIKNN
+15 NRINGKIKDLYIKNGH
-30 KIIDKP
+30 IIDKP
-36 GRGEKISK
+36 KHGEKASTT
-44 VINLKNKIIMA
+44 INLKNKIIMA

-82 YLYSSSDKLR
+82 YLYSSSEKLR

-119 PATLPSN
+119 PAVLPSN
-126 ARSTIIE
+126 ARSAIIE

-160 KSNQKKINDYVAWIL
+160 KTNQKKINDYVAWIL
-175 QSTKGLGIKIVNP
+175 HSTKGLGIKIVNP

-194 KFNQRELDLD
+194 KFNQRTLDLD
-204 EKNRKYDITP
+204 EKNKKYAITP

-221 TKSLIDLKA
+221 TKSLVDLKA

-247 KTTVKQINAVEGQ
+247 NTTLKQISAVEGK

-274 KGDRNFSSGAN
+274 KGDKKFSSGAG
-285 LLAEKINKNKNITCD
+285 LLAENINKNKNITCD

-343 IVPFEYQDKNFVN
+343 IVPFEYRDKNFVN

-386 AFTAYPKLIKLLMDS
+386 AFTAYPKLIKLLMDKS
-401 SFRNREFEKINKHA
+401 YRNNEFEKINKQA
-415 QKNSVLGSLKRE
+415 QKNSVLKNLKRE

-434 IMTRAGA
+434 ILTRAGP
-441 AKLVGLAD
+441 AKVLGLTNI
-449 RGHLGVGAAA
+449 GHLGLGAKAN
-459 DITVYTDHADREKM
+459 ITVYNDKQDKEEMFEKPFM
-473 FTSPDYVFKDGNI
+473 VLKDGEI
-486 VVKNGELVKVTW
+486 IVKNGNIQKVFNGKFYTAE
-498 GTTHVVKPEYDKG
+498 TDYDKS
-511 IEKPLKEYFDKY
+511 IEKEIKPYFEKY
-523 HTMTMGNFKI
+523 MGRKMENFKI
-533 SDDEIVDDGRGSLT
+533 QNQELWDYGIETENIKCNRNDY
-547 VQPLKKG
+547 
-554 GKL
+554 

>member
-15 NRINGKIRDLYIKNN
+15 NRINGKIKDLYIKNGH
-30 KIIDKP
+30 IIDKP
-36 GRGEKISK
+36 KHGERISRT
-44 VINLKNKIIMA
+44 INLKNKIIMA

-82 YLYSSSDKLR
+82 YLYSSSEKLR

-107 KYAKLGYTAVFE
+107 KYVKLGYTAVFE
-119 PATLPSN
+119 PAVLPSN
-126 ARSTIIE
+126 ARSAIIE

-160 KSNQKKINDYVAWIL
+160 KTNQKKINDYVAWIL
-175 QSTKGLGIKIVNP
+175 HSTKGLGIKIVNP

-194 KFNQRELDLD
+194 KFNQRALDLD
-204 EKNRKYDITP
+204 EKNKKYGITP

-247 KTTVKQINAVEGQ
+247 NTTIKQISAVEGK

-274 KGDRNFSSGAN
+274 KGDKKFSSGAN

-308 TVTASA
+308 TVPASA

-335 IECEAGCG
+335 IECDAGCG
-343 IVPFEYQDKNFVN
+343 IVPFEYRDKNFVN
-356 SLQWAIGLE
+356 ALQWAIGLE

-386 AFTAYPKLIKLLMDS
+386 AFTAYPRLIKLLMDKS
-401 SFRNREFEKINKHA
+401 YRDNEFEKINKEA
-415 QKNSVLGSLKRE
+415 QKSSVLKNLKRE

-434 IMTRAGA
+434 ILTRAGP
-441 AKLVGLAD
+441 AKVLGLNNI
-449 RGHLGVGAAA
+449 GHLGLGAKAN
-459 DITVYTDHADREKM
+459 ITVYNDKKDKEEMFEKPFM
-473 FTSPDYVFKDGNI
+473 VIKDGEI
-486 VVKNGELVKVTW
+486 IVKNGNIQKVFNGKFYTAE
-498 GTTHVVKPEYDKG
+498 TDYDKG
-511 IEKPLKEYFDKY
+511 IEKEIKSYFEKY
-523 HTMTMGNFKI
+523 MGRRMENFKI
-533 SDDEIVDDGRGSLT
+533 QNQELWDYGIETENIKCDRNDY
-547 VQPLKKG
+547 
-554 GKL
+554 

>member
-1 MITKLQNARIYDPI
+1 MITKLKNAKIYDPI
-15 NRINGKIRDLYIKNN
+15 NKINGKINDLYLKNG
-30 KIIDKP
+30 KIISKP
-36 GRGEKISK
+36 VNGEKISK
-44 VINLKNKIIMA
+44 TINLKNKIIMA

-82 YLYSSSDKLR
+82 YLYSSSENLR
-92 SGSGLGTCSSFHIGY
+92 SGSGLATCSSFHIGY
-107 KYAKLGYTAVFE
+107 KYAKLGYSAVFE

-126 ARSTIIE
+126 ARSAIIE

-160 KSNQKKINDYVAWIL
+160 KTNQKKINDYVAWIL
-175 QSTKGLGIKIVNP
+175 NSTKGLGIKIVNP

-194 KFNQRELDLD
+194 KFNQRKLDLD
-204 EKNRKYDITP
+204 EKNKKYGITP
-214 RSILKVL
+214 RSILKTL

-230 PHPIHVHG
+230 PHPVHVHG

-247 KTTVKQINAVEGQ
+247 NTTIKQINAVDGR

-274 KGDRNFSSGAN
+274 KGDRKFSSGSN
-285 LLAEKINKNKNITCD
+285 ILSESINKNKNITCD

-314 DTMSQYR
+314 DTMSQYN
-321 NHHFAHPKKWICAD
+321 NHHFARPKKWVCAD
-335 IECEAGCG
+335 IECDAGCG

-386 AFTAYPKLIKLLMDS
+386 AFTAYPRLIKLLMDK
-401 SFRNREFEKINKHA
+401 SFRDNEFEKINKQA
-415 QKNSVLGSLKRE
+415 QKSSVLRDLKRE

-434 IMTRAGA
+434 ILTRAGP
-441 AKLVGLAD
+441 AKVLGLKNL
-449 RGHLGVGAAA
+449 GHLGIGANAN
-459 DITVYTDHADREKM
+459 ITVYNEKKDKEEM
-473 FTSPDYVFKDGNI
+473 FEKPFMVIKDGKVI
-486 VVKNGELVKVTW
+486 VKNGKIQKVFNGKFYIAETDFD
-498 GTTHVVKPEYDKG
+498 PG
-511 IEKPLKEYFDKY
+511 IEKEINYYFDKY
-523 HTMTMGNFKI
+523 MGRKMNSFKI
-533 SDDEIVDDGRGSLT
+533 QNQELWDYGIETENIKCDRNDY
-547 VQPLKKG
+547 
-554 GKL
+554 

>member
-15 NRINGKIRDLYIKNN
+15 NRINGKIKDLYIKNGH
-30 KIIDKP
+30 IIDKP
-36 GRGEKISK
+36 KHGERISRT
-44 VINLKNKIIMA
+44 INLKNKIIMA

-82 YLYSSSDKLR
+82 YLYSSSEKLR

-107 KYAKLGYTAVFE
+107 KYVKLGYTAVFE
-119 PATLPSN
+119 PAVLPSN
-126 ARSTIIE
+126 ARSAIIE

-160 KSNQKKINDYVAWIL
+160 KTNQKKINDYVAWIL
-175 QSTKGLGIKIVNP
+175 HSTKGLGIKIVNP

-194 KFNQRELDLD
+194 KFNQRALDLD
-204 EKNRKYDITP
+204 EKNKKYGITP

-247 KTTVKQINAVEGQ
+247 NTTIKQISAVEGK

-274 KGDRNFSSGAN
+274 KGDKKFSSGAN
-285 LLAEKINKNKNITCD
+285 LLAENINKNKNITCV

-314 DTMSQYR
+314 DTTSQYR

-335 IECEAGCG
+335 IECDAGCG
-343 IVPFEYQDKNFVN
+343 IVPFEYRDKNFVN
-356 SLQWAIGLE
+356 ALQWAIGLE

-386 AFTAYPKLIKLLMDS
+386 AFTAYPRLIKLLMDKS
-401 SFRNREFEKINKHA
+401 YRDNEFEKINKEA
-415 QKNSVLGSLKRE
+415 QKSSVLKNLKRE

-434 IMTRAGA
+434 ILTRAGP
-441 AKLVGLAD
+441 AKVLGLNNI
-449 RGHLGVGAAA
+449 GHLGLGAKAN
-459 DITVYTDHADREKM
+459 ITVYNDKKDKEEMFEKPFM
-473 FTSPDYVFKDGNI
+473 VIKDGEI
-486 VVKNGELVKVTW
+486 IVKNGNIQKVFNGKFYTAE
-498 GTTHVVKPEYDKG
+498 TDYDKG
-511 IEKPLKEYFDKY
+511 IEKEIKSYFEKY
-523 HTMTMGNFKI
+523 MGRRMENFKI
-533 SDDEIVDDGRGSLT
+533 QNQELWDYGIETENIKCDRNDY
-547 VQPLKKG
+547 
-554 GKL
+554 

>member
-15 NRINGKIRDLYIKNN
+15 NRINGKIKDLYIKNGH
-30 KIIDKP
+30 IIDKP
-36 GRGEKISK
+36 KHGEKVSTT
-44 VINLKNKIIMA
+44 INLKNKIIMA

-82 YLYSSSDKLR
+82 YLYSSSEKLR

-107 KYAKLGYTAVFE
+107 KYAKLGYSAVFE
-119 PATLPSN
+119 PAVLPSN
-126 ARSTIIE
+126 ARSAIIE

-160 KSNQKKINDYVAWIL
+160 KTNQKKINDYVAWIL
-175 QSTKGLGIKIVNP
+175 HSTKGLGIKIVNP

-194 KFNQRELDLD
+194 KFNQRTLDLD
-204 EKNRKYDITP
+204 EKNKKYGITP

-247 KTTVKQINAVEGQ
+247 NTTIKQISAVEGK

-274 KGDRNFSSGAN
+274 KGDKNFSSGAN
-285 LLAEKINKNKNITCD
+285 LLAENINKNKNITCD

-335 IECEAGCG
+335 IECDAGCG
-343 IVPFEYQDKNFVN
+343 IVPFEYRDKNFVN

-386 AFTAYPKLIKLLMDS
+386 AFTAYPRIIKLLMDKS
-401 SFRNREFEKINKHA
+401 YRDNEFEKINKQA
-415 QKNSVLGSLKRE
+415 QKSSVLKNLKRE

-434 IMTRAGA
+434 ILTRAGP
-441 AKLVGLAD
+441 AKVLGLTNI
-449 RGHLGVGAAA
+449 GHLGLGAKAN
-459 DITVYTDHADREKM
+459 ITVYNDKQDKEEMFEKPFM
-473 FTSPDYVFKDGNI
+473 VLKDGEI
-486 VVKNGELVKVTW
+486 IVKNGNIQKVFNGKFYTAE
-498 GTTHVVKPEYDKG
+498 TDYDKS
-511 IEKPLKEYFDKY
+511 IEKEIKPYFEKY
-523 HTMTMGNFKI
+523 MGRRMENFKI
-533 SDDEIVDDGRGSLT
+533 QNQELWDYGIETENIRCNRNDY
-547 VQPLKKG
+547 
-554 GKL
+554 

>member
-15 NRINGKIRDLYIKNN
+15 NRINGKIKDLYIKNGHV
-30 KIIDKP
+30 IDKP
-36 GRGEKISK
+36 KHGEKVSTT
-44 VINLKNKIIMA
+44 INLKNKIIMA

-82 YLYSSSDKLR
+82 YLYSSSEKLR

-107 KYAKLGYTAVFE
+107 KYAKLGYSAVFE
-119 PATLPSN
+119 PAVLPSN
-126 ARSTIIE
+126 ARSAIIE

-160 KSNQKKINDYVAWIL
+160 KTNQKKINDYVAWIL
-175 QSTKGLGIKIVNP
+175 HSTKGLGIKIVNP

-194 KFNQRELDLD
+194 KFNQRTLDLD
-204 EKNRKYDITP
+204 EKNKKYGITP

-247 KTTVKQINAVEGQ
+247 NTTIKQISAVEGK

-274 KGDRNFSSGAN
+274 KGDKKFSSGAN
-285 LLAEKINKNKNITCD
+285 LLAENINKNKNITCD

-335 IECEAGCG
+335 IECDAGCG
-343 IVPFEYQDKNFVN
+343 IVPFEYRDKNFVN

-386 AFTAYPKLIKLLMDS
+386 AFTAYPRIIKLLMDKS
-401 SFRNREFEKINKHA
+401 YRDNEFEKINKQA
-415 QKNSVLGSLKRE
+415 QKSSVLKNLKRE

-434 IMTRAGA
+434 ILTRAGP
-441 AKLVGLAD
+441 AKVLGLNNI
-449 RGHLGVGAAA
+449 GHLGLGAKAN
-459 DITVYTDHADREKM
+459 ITVYNDKQDKEEM
-473 FTSPDYVFKDGNI
+473 FENPFMVLKDGEI
-486 VVKNGELVKVTW
+486 IVKNGNIQKVFNGKFYTAE
-498 GTTHVVKPEYDKG
+498 TDYDKS
-511 IEKPLKEYFDKY
+511 IEKEIKSYFEKY
-523 HTMTMGNFKI
+523 IGRRMENFKI
-533 SDDEIVDDGRGSLT
+533 QNQELWDYGIETENIRCNRNDY
-547 VQPLKKG
+547 
-554 GKL
+554 

>member
-434 IMTRAGA
+434 ILTRAGP
-441 AKLVGLAD
+441 AKVLGLNNI
-449 RGHLGVGAAA
+449 GHLGCGAKANIA
-459 DITVYTDHADREKM
+459 VYNENEDKEEMFEKPCM
-473 FTSPDYVFKDGNI
+473 VFKDGEI
-486 VVKNGELVKVTW
+486 IVKNGKIQKVFNGKFYIAET
-498 GTTHVVKPEYDKG
+498 EYDKN
-511 IEKPLKEYFDKY
+511 IEKEISSYFEKY
-523 HTMTMGNFKI
+523 MGRKMQNFKI
-533 SDDEIVDDGRGSLT
+533 QNQELWDYGIETENIKCNRNDY
-547 VQPLKKG
+547 
-554 GKL
+554 

>member
-15 NRINGKIRDLYIKNN
+15 NRINGKIKDLYIKNGH
-30 KIIDKP
+30 IIDKP
-36 GRGEKISK
+36 KHGEKVSTT
-44 VINLKNKIIMA
+44 INLKNKIIMA

-82 YLYSSSDKLR
+82 YLYSSSEKLR

-107 KYAKLGYTAVFE
+107 KYAKLGYSAVFE
-119 PATLPSN
+119 PAVLPSN
-126 ARSTIIE
+126 ARSAIIE

-160 KSNQKKINDYVAWIL
+160 KTNQKKINDYVAWIL
-175 QSTKGLGIKIVNP
+175 HSTKGLGIKIVNP

-194 KFNQRELDLD
+194 KFNQRTLDLD
-204 EKNRKYDITP
+204 EKNKKYGITP

-221 TKSLIDLKA
+221 TKSLVDLKA

-247 KTTVKQINAVEGQ
+247 NTTIKQISAVEGK

-274 KGDRNFSSGAN
+274 KGDKNFSSGAN
-285 LLAEKINKNKNITCD
+285 LLAENINKNKNITCD

-335 IECEAGCG
+335 IECDAGCG
-343 IVPFEYQDKNFVN
+343 IVPFEYRDKNFVN

-386 AFTAYPKLIKLLMDS
+386 AFTAYPRIIKLLMDKS
-401 SFRNREFEKINKHA
+401 YRDNEFEKINKQA
-415 QKNSVLGSLKRE
+415 QKSSVLKNLKRE

-434 IMTRAGA
+434 ILTRAGP
-441 AKLVGLAD
+441 AKVLGLNNI
-449 RGHLGVGAAA
+449 GHLGLGAKAN
-459 DITVYTDHADREKM
+459 ITVYNDKQDKEEM
-473 FTSPDYVFKDGNI
+473 FENPFMVLKDGEI
-486 VVKNGELVKVTW
+486 IVKNGNIQKVFNGKFYTAE
-498 GTTHVVKPEYDKG
+498 TDYDKS
-511 IEKPLKEYFDKY
+511 IEKEIKSYFEKY
-523 HTMTMGNFKI
+523 IGRRMENFKI
-533 SDDEIVDDGRGSLT
+533 QNQELWDYGIETENIRCNRNDY
-547 VQPLKKG
+547 
-554 GKL
+554 